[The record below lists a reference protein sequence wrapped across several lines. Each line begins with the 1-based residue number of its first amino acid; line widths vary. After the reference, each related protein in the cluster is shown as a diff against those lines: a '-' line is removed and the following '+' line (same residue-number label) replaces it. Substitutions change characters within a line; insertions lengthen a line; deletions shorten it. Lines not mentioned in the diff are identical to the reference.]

1 MIFSGSDL
9 ESLKGELQKAKGRVK
24 EHQRDICEQICE
36 FDFAMWE
43 KDCEVES
50 LRKH

>member
-1 MIFSGSDL
+1 MK
-9 ESLKGELQKAKGRVK
+9 SLKRKLLKVKGRVK
-24 EHQRDICEQICE
+24 ECEQIHE

-50 LRKH
+50 SRKH